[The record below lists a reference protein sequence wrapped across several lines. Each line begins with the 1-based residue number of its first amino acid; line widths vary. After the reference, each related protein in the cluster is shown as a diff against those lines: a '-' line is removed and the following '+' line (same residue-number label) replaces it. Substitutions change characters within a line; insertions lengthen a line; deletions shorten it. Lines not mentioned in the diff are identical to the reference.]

1 MAEELL
7 EINENDEVTNVG
19 VNDVAPEQEE
29 VVEQTNPFFNY
40 LQSAFNKERSEE
52 FIETLNE
59 EQKKFVFNFVL
70 GFQSAIG
77 HSIVGVYSYEYI
89 EGFHFTQELLQ
100 SVNIVLRPIEV
111 TDLEMKFVVVA
122 QY

>member
-19 VNDVAPEQEE
+19 VNCVAPEQEE
-29 VVEQTNPFFNY
+29 PVNPFFAY
-40 LQSAFNKERSEE
+40 LQSAFNKERADAY
-52 FIETLNE
+52 FATLNE
-59 EQKKFVFNFVL
+59 EQQKFLASFVS

-77 HSIVGVYSYEYI
+77 HSIVGVYDYNYI
-89 EGFHFTQELLQ
+89 DGFHFTPEILQ
-100 SVNIVLRPIEV
+100 TVNVFLRPIEV

>member
-7 EINENDEVTNVG
+7 EINETDEVTKVG
-19 VNDVAPEQEE
+19 VTNAPEETAE
-29 VVEQTNPFFNY
+29 PMNPFFAY
-40 LQSAFNKERSEE
+40 LQSAFNKERADAYFSS
-52 FIETLNE
+52 LNE
-59 EQKKFVFNFVL
+59 EQQKFLASFVA

-77 HSIVGVYSYEYI
+77 HTIVGVYDYNYI
-89 EGFHFTQELLQ
+89 DGFHFTPEILQ
-100 SVNIVLRPIEV
+100 TVNVFLRPVEV